1 MVSFRCVLLFLF
13 VFFIQINGFVFVF
26 YNMGLQMFV
35 FIGDYFIKVI
45 DGNYYVVRVIRD
57 GVVVILQVDNNDV
70 IRKDFISK
78 CNKNY
83 FGDIMYINF
92 ILLMVLIFKRS
103 VFVVYIFLC
112 KYIINKLCLKDV

>member
-57 GVVVILQVDNNDV
+57 GVVVTLQVDSNDV

-78 CNKNY
+78 CNKNF
-83 FGDIMYINF
+83 FGDIMYIYF

-112 KYIINKLCLKDV
+112 KYIFNKLCLKDV

>member
-57 GVVVILQVDNNDV
+57 GVVVTLQVDSNDV

-83 FGDIMYINF
+83 SGDVMYIYF
-92 ILLMVLIFKRS
+92 ILLMGLIFKRS

-112 KYIINKLCLKDV
+112 KYIFNKLCLKDV

>member
-57 GVVVILQVDNNDV
+57 GVVVTLQVDSNDV

-78 CNKNY
+78 CNKIY
-83 FGDIMYINF
+83 FGDIMYIYF
-92 ILLMVLIFKRS
+92 ILLMVLIFKIS
-103 VFVVYIFLC
+103 VFVVYIFFM
-112 KYIINKLCLKDV
+112 

>member
-1 MVSFRCVLLFLF
+1 MVSFRCVLLLLF

-57 GVVVILQVDNNDV
+57 GVVVTLQVDSNDV

-83 FGDIMYINF
+83 FGDIMYIYF

-112 KYIINKLCLKDV
+112 KYIFNKLCLKDV

>member
-1 MVSFRCVLLFLF
+1 MVRFRCVLLLLF
-13 VFFIQINGFVFVF
+13 GFFIQINGFVFVF

-57 GVVVILQVDNNDV
+57 GVVVTLQVDNNDV

-83 FGDIMYINF
+83 FGDIMYIYF

>member
-57 GVVVILQVDNNDV
+57 GVVVTLQVDSNDV

-83 FGDIMYINF
+83 FGDIMYIYF

>member
-1 MVSFRCVLLFLF
+1 MVSFRCVLIFLF
-13 VFFIQINGFVFVF
+13 VFFIQINGFMFVF
-26 YNMGLQMFV
+26 YNMGSQMFV

-57 GVVVILQVDNNDV
+57 GVVVMLQVDSNDV

-83 FGDIMYINF
+83 FGDIMYIYF

-112 KYIINKLCLKDV
+112 KYIFNKLCLKDV

>member
-1 MVSFRCVLLFLF
+1 MVSFRCVLLLLF
-13 VFFIQINGFVFVF
+13 VFFIQINGFMFVF

-57 GVVVILQVDNNDV
+57 GVVVTLQVDSNDV

-78 CNKNY
+78 CNKIY
-83 FGDIMYINF
+83 FGDIMYIYF
-92 ILLMVLIFKRS
+92 ILLMVLIFKIS

-112 KYIINKLCLKDV
+112 KYIFNKLCLKDV

>member
-57 GVVVILQVDNNDV
+57 GVVVTLQVDSNDV

-83 FGDIMYINF
+83 FGDIMYIYF

-112 KYIINKLCLKDV
+112 KYIFNKLCLKDV